1 VIYNGKKPTLMGY
14 HGIIW
19 IPWDIHGI
27 LINGTLWYDSFDEL
41 CWDITT
47 NIIHGIIG
55 ITQMHGR

>member
-1 VIYNGKKPTLMGY
+1 VIYNGKMPTLMGY

-47 NIIHGIIG
+47 NIIVGCV
-55 ITQMHGR
+55 